1 MTGHLYACVAHNVWM
16 FTKEENDMEEKNEQ
30 GPSTVE
36 IAKPAPVPTLQELQ
50 NYILFLKSRIN
61 QLEEEEAY
69 MEARIYAL
77 EIRRVKEERPEE
89 GGVK

>member
-1 MTGHLYACVAHNVWM
+1 
-16 FTKEENDMEEKNEQ
+16 MEEKNEQ
-30 GPSTVE
+30 GPSE
-36 IAKPAPVPTLQELQ
+36 IVTAKESPVPTLQDLQ

-77 EIRRVKEERPEE
+77 EIRRVKEERPEDE
-89 GGVK
+89 GVK

>member
-1 MTGHLYACVAHNVWM
+1 
-16 FTKEENDMEEKNEQ
+16 MEEKNEQ
-30 GPSTVE
+30 WPSGITIVSQ
-36 IAKPAPVPTLQELQ
+36 ASVPGLSDLQ